1 VTELAQLIDVHD
13 AYTVRCIR
21 NDAQLQCCISITF
34 PSSYIGFWISILF
47 LSRVLFI
54 SGQ

>member
-1 VTELAQLIDVHD
+1 MTELAQLIDVHD

>member
-1 VTELAQLIDVHD
+1 MTELAQLIDVHD

-21 NDAQLQCCISITF
+21 NDAQLPCCIMITF
-34 PSSYIGFWISILF
+34 PSSYVGFWISILL
-47 LSRVLFI
+47 LSLVLFI